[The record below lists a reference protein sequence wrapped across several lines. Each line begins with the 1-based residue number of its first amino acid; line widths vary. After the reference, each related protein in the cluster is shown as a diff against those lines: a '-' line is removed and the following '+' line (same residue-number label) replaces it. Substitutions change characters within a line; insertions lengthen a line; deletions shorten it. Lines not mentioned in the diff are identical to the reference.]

1 MLQVKI
7 GARSDKSGGCT
18 MANKNLKYFMRE
30 ESRQEQIFQ
39 VPAPARFVDE
49 KGEVVQMEVKKLHND
64 TIAKINDMYKSR
76 TPMKDKKGNY
86 IVQNGEVVFKS
97 EKNSVKATRHIIVEA
112 LVYPDLKD
120 PELMKYYECVDIT
133 DMPLKVF
140 PDNDEF
146 GHVSRKVLEILGL
159 MDAAES
165 NEREVEDAKN

>member
-1 MLQVKI
+1 
-7 GARSDKSGGCT
+7 

-30 ESRQEQIFQ
+30 ESKQEQVFQ

-64 TIAKINDMYKSR
+64 AIARINDMYKSR

-86 IVQNGEVVFKS
+86 IVQNGEVVFRT
-97 EKNSVKATRHIIVEA
+97 EKDSVKATRHIIVEA

-120 PELMKYYECVDIT
+120 SELMKYYDCVDIT

-140 PDNDEF
+140 PDNDEL
-146 GHVSRKVLEILGL
+146 GYVTRKVLEILGL
-159 MDAAES
+159 TDAAES
-165 NEREVEDAKN
+165 NEQEVEDAKN

>member
-1 MLQVKI
+1 
-7 GARSDKSGGCT
+7 

-30 ESRQEQIFQ
+30 ESKQEQVFQ

-64 TIAKINDMYKSR
+64 AIARINDMYKSR

-86 IVQNGEVVFKS
+86 IVQNGEVVFRT
-97 EKNSVKATRHIIVEA
+97 EKDSVKATRHIIVEA

-120 PELMKYYECVDIT
+120 SELMKYYDCVDIT

-140 PDNDEF
+140 PDNDEL
-146 GHVSRKVLEILGL
+146 GYVTRKVLEILGL
-159 MDAAES
+159 TDAAES

>member
-1 MLQVKI
+1 
-7 GARSDKSGGCT
+7 

-30 ESRQEQIFQ
+30 ESKQEQVFQ

-64 TIAKINDMYKSR
+64 AIARINDMYKSR

-86 IVQNGEVVFKS
+86 IVQNGEVVFRT
-97 EKNSVKATRHIIVEA
+97 EKDSVKATRHIIVEA

-120 PELMKYYECVDIT
+120 SELMKYYDCVDIT

-140 PDNDEF
+140 PDNDEL
-146 GHVSRKVLEILGL
+146 GYVTRKVLEILGL
-159 MDAAES
+159 TDASES
-165 NEREVEDAKN
+165 NEQEVEDAKN

>member
-1 MLQVKI
+1 
-7 GARSDKSGGCT
+7 
-18 MANKNLKYFMRE
+18 MASKNLKYFMRE
-30 ESRQEQIFQ
+30 DSKQEQIFQ

-49 KGEVVQMEVKKLHND
+49 KGEVVQMEVKKLHNE
-64 TIAKINDMYKSR
+64 TIDKINNIYKSR
-76 TPMKDKKGNY
+76 TPMKDRKGNY
-86 IVQNGEVVFKS
+86 IVQNGDVVFRA
-97 EKNSVKATRHIIVEA
+97 EKDSVKATRHIIVEA

-120 PELMKYYECVDIT
+120 PDLMKYYDCVDIT

-146 GHVSRKVLEILGL
+146 GYVSRKVLEILGL

>member
-1 MLQVKI
+1 
-7 GARSDKSGGCT
+7 

-86 IVQNGEVVFKS
+86 IVQNGEVVFKT

-120 PELMKYYECVDIT
+120 PELMKYYDCVDIT

-146 GHVSRKVLEILGL
+146 GYVSRKVLEILGL
-159 MDAAES
+159 MDAAEN